1 MKGIIG
7 ADIFVN
13 LLLVFIIVSG
23 LLFMNTNRPDTP
35 SNVVK
40 EERTH
45 PKVDLQ
51 EGQSPSSK
59 EAKEA
64 VIISTIKDAKGL
76 HYYVD
81 GAPVS
86 FDQLPAKLGPG
97 RNRVVKIRFDKNIE
111 YGKYVEILDLCRRNG
126 FTEIINTY
134 AFEKKDGTAK

>member
-51 EGQSPSSK
+51 EGQSDRKS
-59 EAKEA
+59 
-64 VIISTIKDAKGL
+64 
-76 HYYVD
+76 
-81 GAPVS
+81 
-86 FDQLPAKLGPG
+86 
-97 RNRVVKIRFDKNIE
+97 VV
-111 YGKYVEILDLCRRNG
+111 
-126 FTEIINTY
+126 
-134 AFEKKDGTAK
+134 